1 MKNYMYIM
9 TKSSQLR
16 FFFINLIILSLSQIT
31 YSVPINRNR
40 GWVFWYYSNNGQ
52 TRDCANY
59 CILTFS
65 IVGVIILLLILCGLL
80 SCYRIKR
87 QALKDGYPSFKSYS
101 FSVRKW
107 IIMRQMEMRKT
118 IKVIIVKKAKK
129 VVKGEEGVIVCQKF
143 SLQVRSKYFFLFSI
157 FPFSF

>member
-1 MKNYMYIM
+1 M

-65 IVGVIILLLILCGLL
+65 IVGAIILLLILCGLL

-101 FSVRKW
+101 FFSK
-107 IIMRQMEMRKT
+107 EMDNNETNGNEKND
-118 IKVIIVKKAKK
+118 KSNNSKKGKK
-129 VVKGEEGVIVCQKF
+129 SGKGGR
-143 SLQVRSKYFFLFSI
+143 RSDSMSEVLTS
-157 FPFSF
+157 S

>member
-1 MKNYMYIM
+1 MDIIIFYNMKNYMYIM

-101 FSVRKW
+101 FFSK
-107 IIMRQMEMRKT
+107 EMDNNETNGNEKND
-118 IKVIIVKKAKK
+118 KSNNSKKGKK
-129 VVKGEEGVIVCQKF
+129 SGKGGR
-143 SLQVRSKYFFLFSI
+143 RSDSMSEVLTS
-157 FPFSF
+157 S